1 MKFAIYHASDDYE
14 HGTKSFTTIDQLI
27 NFMERQEH
35 GLIIDDNPLYN
46 EQPSKEFKITQ
57 EMTECKYTITIYDDY
72 IE

>member
-1 MKFAIYHASDDYE
+1 MKFAIYHASDDYG

-46 EQPSKEFKITQ
+46 EQPDKEFRITQ
-57 EMTECKYTITIYDDY
+57 EMTECKYAITIYDDY

>member
-1 MKFAIYHASDDYE
+1 MKFAIYRASDDYG

-27 NFMERQEH
+27 SFMKQQKH

-46 EQPSKEFKITQ
+46 EQPSKEFRITQ
-57 EMTECKYTITIYDDY
+57 EITECKYAITIYDGY